1 MDKDKSMSAKS
12 EINTVEKH
20 IPIFW
25 LLFFFCS
32 YVLEDSID
40 SAIAEMD
47 GAVCTC
53 RVHTKEL
60 SECLQIRKV

>member
-1 MDKDKSMSAKS
+1 
-12 EINTVEKH
+12 
-20 IPIFW
+20 
-25 LLFFFCS
+25 
-32 YVLEDSID
+32 
-40 SAIAEMD
+40 MD